1 MMTLYPAFKSSSE
14 VCEPMNPR
22 PPVTR
27 MKLSLA
33 PNGKT
38 LFPKDLASE
47 SESGVVMEEREE
59 LSDKVDEDREL
70 ERRDMMS
77 MYKESANCCRGNG
90 RICSEETV

>member
-33 PNGKT
+33 PNGQT
-38 LFPKDLASE
+38 LFLKDPVSE
-47 SESGVVMEEREE
+47 SESGVVIEEREE

-70 ERRDMMS
+70 ESRDMMS
-77 MYKESANCCRGNG
+77 
-90 RICSEETV
+90 I

>member
-27 MKLSLA
+27 MKLSLV

-47 SESGVVMEEREE
+47 SESGVVTEEREE
-59 LSDKVDEDREL
+59 LSDKVDEDLEL

-77 MYKESANCCRGNG
+77 MYKESVNCCRDND
-90 RICSEETV
+90 RIYSEERV

>member
-1 MMTLYPAFKSSSE
+1 M
-14 VCEPMNPR
+14 
-22 PPVTR
+22 TR

-38 LFPKDLASE
+38 LLPKGLASE

-70 ERRDMMS
+70 ESRDMVS
-77 MYKESANCCRGNG
+77 MYKLNANCCRDNG
-90 RICSEETV
+90 RVYDEGKVWSYTNVHS

>member
-14 VCEPMNPR
+14 VCEPMKPR

-38 LFPKDLASE
+38 LLPKGLASE

-70 ERRDMMS
+70 ERRDMMG
-77 MYKESANCCRGNG
+77 MYKESAKCCKDNDRSYN
-90 RICSEETV
+90 EERV